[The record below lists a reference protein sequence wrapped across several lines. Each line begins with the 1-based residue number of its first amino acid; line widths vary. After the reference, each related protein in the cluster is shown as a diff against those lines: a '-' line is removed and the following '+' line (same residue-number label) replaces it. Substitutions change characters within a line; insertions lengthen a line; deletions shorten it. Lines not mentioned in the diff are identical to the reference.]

1 MNSTGTTTRYE
12 HVVVGVDGSETA
24 RIAAEEAAELARR
37 YERPLHLVM
46 AVERVATASAGT
58 GTDTYHVSS
67 LDLAEQ
73 YLLNL
78 ERELRG
84 TPALDITTAAM
95 VGDPADVLCNEA
107 RSLDASVIV
116 VGNRR
121 TQGVSRFLGSVAG
134 GVVKSAPCAVHI
146 AHTFD

>member
-1 MNSTGTTTRYE
+1 MNSTDTTNR
-12 HVVVGVDGSETA
+12 HDPVVVGVDGSETA
-24 RIAAEEAAELARR
+24 RAAADAAAELARR
-37 YERPLHLVM
+37 YERPLHLVR
-46 AVERVATASAGT
+46 AVERAAHGSAGT
-58 GTDTYHVSS
+58 GSDTFRVSS

-73 YLLNL
+73 YLFNL
-78 ERELRG
+78 RCELRG
-84 TPALDITTAAM
+84 TPALDISTAAM

>member
-1 MNSTGTTTRYE
+1 MNSTGTMRRGE
-12 HVVVGVDGSETA
+12 PVVVGVDGSETA
-24 RIAAEEAAELARR
+24 RAAADAAAEFARR

-46 AVERVATASAGT
+46 AVERVAHGSTGT
-58 GTDTYHVSS
+58 GSDTYQVSS
-67 LDLAEQ
+67 FDLAEQ

-95 VGDPADVLCNEA
+95 VGDPADVLCSEA
-107 RSLDASVIV
+107 RSLEASVIV

>member
-1 MNSTGTTTRYE
+1 MNSTHTTNRAE
-12 HVVVGVDGSETA
+12 PIVVGVDGSQTA
-24 RIAAEEAAELARR
+24 REAAAAAAELARR

-46 AVERVATASAGT
+46 AVERVTHGSVGTAS
-58 GTDTYHVSS
+58 DTYHVGSF
-67 LDLAEQ
+67 DLAEQ

-78 ERELRG
+78 GRELRG

-116 VGNRR
+116 VGNKR
-121 TQGVSRFLGSVAG
+121 TQGMSRFLGSVAG